1 MIKRYDCTNGGY
13 QYCAGCYQM
22 NETEYGEY
30 LHVEDVIERLEAVLL
45 TLEPCDPY
53 NSVKLQLEQLI
64 EELK

>member
-22 NETEYGEY
+22 SIDEYGDY
-30 LHVEDVIERLEAVLL
+30 LRVEDMKTRLEAILWAL
-45 TLEPCDPY
+45 QPCDQY
-53 NSVKLQLEQLI
+53 DTVKLQLEQLI